1 MKAGRVSRTAEAAA
15 ALRANHHQNSS
26 NPVFSDEYAY
36 AMTNARWRLLLNNSM
51 FRKVLNTTP
60 MNQSFGKLTAQ
71 VVARSRYAEDKLLEA
86 IANGIQQYI
95 LVGAGLDSFVLRIA
109 EQYPELKIFEVDHP
123 DTQKIKIHKLKK
135 LGTIPSNVEFISI
148 DFEKEKLSDALL
160 RSSYDTKAPAF
171 FSWLGTTHYLHPETT
186 LATLKNIA
194 SIAQSNSEVVM
205 DYSIDYK
212 ELQGIER
219 IGSFAISQFTRLL
232 KEPLIGS
239 FASKNLHQAVE
250 RMGYVVLEDLSGE
263 DITKRYFNQR
273 ADHIHHTQA
282 THLIHLGIV

>member
-15 ALRANHHQNSS
+15 ALRANHHQNNL
-26 NPVFSDEYAY
+26 NPVFSDPYAFD
-36 AMTNARWRLLLNNSM
+36 MTNTRWRFLLNNSL
-51 FRKVLNTTP
+51 FRKAINSNF
-60 MNQSFGKLTAQ
+60 MNKNLGKLTAQ
-71 VVARSRYAEDKLLEA
+71 VVGRSMYAEDWLLEA
-86 IANGIQQYI
+86 IENGMQQYV
-95 LVGAGLDSFVLRIA
+95 LVGAGLDSFVLRMA
-109 EQYPELKIFEVDHP
+109 QHYPQLKIFEVDHP

-148 DFEKEKLSDALL
+148 DFEKENLSDALL
-160 RSSYDTKAPAF
+160 RSSYNTKAPAF

-239 FASKNLHQAVE
+239 FTSKNLHQAVE

-273 ADHIHHTQA
+273 ADHIRHTQA